1 MTISEMIDELVS
13 IQGRHGDLPV
23 VAGGIAEGEGINHVE
38 FYEDDNG
45 KVVVVE

>member
-1 MTISEMIDELVS
+1 MNISEMIDELTS

-23 VAGGIAEGEGINHVE
+23 VAGEIGDGEAINHVE